1 MASGLCPMRACVCA
15 ERKWWKREIC
25 CHYRLCRSF
34 MLAIC
39 KIKPTTKKLPSAT
52 IHSKSTNKLIKA
64 EAGESSIFG
73 FYLSSVASYSQ
84 QRDTLGFVCLAIF
97 SFFFGQTNYAARSL
111 NRDTQAQLGEFSLS
125 RPSLPFVRANML
137 TSIWLSSS
145 SSMLPLKLKH
155 DKTIPSNFLCW
166 RDIDFYSF
174 PSFFVICTHTKRS
187 LFA

>member
-1 MASGLCPMRACVCA
+1 MKDFPQLFDALYFLLEYADLWRAVFVLCVRAYVLRGNDGNVKYAVAIDCVA
-15 ERKWWKREIC
+15 V
-25 CHYRLCRSF
+25 LC
-34 MLAIC
+34 LAIC

-145 SSMLPLKLKH
+145 STMLPLKLKH
-155 DKTIPSNFLCW
+155 DKTIPSNFLC
-166 RDIDFYSF
+166 
-174 PSFFVICTHTKRS
+174 
-187 LFA
+187 